1 MHHEVQRRTVLRRPR
16 GVAAA
21 ARGASRTALVVVLL
35 TLVAATSAC
44 GAADPAGSPP
54 PESTTSTGSPCAGAV
69 GQADDVT
76 AALVGLSEAEATQRA
91 QASGLQV
98 RITGRGTEC
107 FALTADYREDRVN
120 LALDVGGVVVA
131 AGRG

>member
-1 MHHEVQRRTVLRRPR
+1 M
-16 GVAAA
+16 
-21 ARGASRTALVVVLL
+21 
-35 TLVAATSAC
+35 TSAC

-54 PESTTSTGSPCAGAV
+54 PETTTSTGSPCAGAV

-120 LALDVGGVVVA
+120 LALDLGGVVVA